1 MILEQR
7 INGITFLYS
16 PGFLETIV
24 VTQAFM
30 MNDAG
35 EMLRNKK
42 YDDDI
47 QKCSE
52 NKDPMAQC

>member
-1 MILEQR
+1 MAS
-7 INGITFLYS
+7 TFCT
-16 PGFLETIV
+16 GFLETIV

-35 EMLRNKK
+35 EILCNKK

-52 NKDPMAQC
+52 RKI